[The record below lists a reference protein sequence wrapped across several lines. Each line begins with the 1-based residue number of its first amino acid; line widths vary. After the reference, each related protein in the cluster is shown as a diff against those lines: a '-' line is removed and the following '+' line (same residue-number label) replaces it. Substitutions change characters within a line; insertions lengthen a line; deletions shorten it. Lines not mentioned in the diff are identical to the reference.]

1 MQGLLSANCP
11 KPPCLKLQFTT
22 VDMNDHQKLQVKS
35 VSLASRVHSSKCSN
49 SYVFSI
55 FYQFE
60 LREGFFFFAMA
71 LEFTL
76 QHLKYNQTS
85 SNKRKKDRTSS
96 LGDKK
101 KDPCTTFFSISSC
114 FRADVFFFIFPIFL
128 RQRMRAELSTAAL
141 LINFAHPSYEAPSL
155 SKFSIFATIISLERP
170 GRR

>member
-60 LREGFFFFAMA
+60 LREGFFFFSMA
-71 LEFTL
+71 LKFTL

-85 SNKRKKDRTSS
+85 SNKRKKDRTSG

-101 KDPCTTFFSISSC
+101 KRPMHDILFNLIMLPCRRLFLHFPHFPKTTHARGIEHSC
-114 FRADVFFFIFPIFL
+114 LANQFCSPKL
-128 RQRMRAELSTAAL
+128 
-141 LINFAHPSYEAPSL
+141 
-155 SKFSIFATIISLERP
+155 
-170 GRR
+170 